1 MADLSKRRSLAKPVH
16 MDQPVKRRRLDP
28 QVRRDLILDE
38 AARVA
43 LDEGVIAVNMER
55 IGREAGVSKA
65 LVYNYFPTK
74 NALLS
79 ELLIREYKTFQAE
92 GRAAAEAATDF
103 EELVRATT
111 RSYLQHVAARGVL
124 IQRLMNEPAV
134 AQAIQSVDQQ
144 GRELT
149 VAFFARAMTESFGI
163 APKLAATVTDLL
175 MGLTGRAGDYLSR
188 HRTDADFVETITVQ
202 MIMAAVRA
210 VASDPPPVRAGS
222 DRKAS
227 ATS

>member
-1 MADLSKRRSLAKPVH
+1 MAQLSRRGGPAKQGV

-43 LDEGVIAVNMER
+43 LEEGVTAVNMER

-79 ELLIREYKTFQAE
+79 ELLIREYRRFQAA
-92 GRAAAEAATDF
+92 GRAAAEDATGF

-111 RSYLQHVAARGVL
+111 RSYLRHVADRGLL
-124 IQRLMNEPAV
+124 IQRLVNEPAV
-134 AQAIQSVDQQ
+134 AQAIRSVDEQ

-149 VAFFARAMTESFGI
+149 VAFFAREMSATFGLP
-163 APKLAATVTDLL
+163 PKVAATVTDLL

-188 HRTDADFVETITVQ
+188 HRDEADFVEDVAVR
-202 MIMAAVRA
+202 MIMAAVREVAAESGHATAA
-210 VASDPPPVRAGS
+210 VPPS
-222 DRKAS
+222 
-227 ATS
+227 